1 MLPMQAVSVC
11 QRLFALSQ
19 SPHRVGT
26 VHSVFDHA
34 VNFEF
39 REESLIGL
47 LAQEKALTPYAV
59 SVRTSTPFLQA
70 GVRADMEAYLQNGA
84 LSIPEAQIVIDLHPA
99 ASVDL
104 CVDAIEIRNQSEAT
118 RKLEELIVTTLKRE
132 DAQDSLA
139 FFITG
144 RGENVYARFL
154 SPRLERLF
162 SAIAEET
169 FEEAAPFAANC
180 AGCGMGLTPSS
191 DDLLCG
197 YFLTLHLLFRASG
210 NDRAK
215 DCISTMAQAAAKR
228 TNRISG
234 SFLLQSGSGLANAA
248 ICELFR
254 STFSEFDTNAAE
266 RAIRRILGIGSTSGA
281 DMLTGIVLALRQHIG
296 GNAT

>member
-1 MLPMQAVSVC
+1 MQALSVC
-11 QRLFALSQ
+11 RRLFALSQ
-19 SPHRVGT
+19 NPRRVGT

-70 GVRADMEAYLQNGA
+70 GVRADMEAYLKQGV
-84 LSIPEAQIVIDLHPA
+84 LTIPEAEISLNLACA
-99 ASVDL
+99 AVVDL
-104 CVDAIEIRNQSEAT
+104 CIDSIQMRNLDFARAELERLILTSLNGVD
-118 RKLEELIVTTLKRE
+118 EEN
-132 DAQDSLA
+132 SLA
-139 FFITG
+139 PVVTG
-144 RGENVYARFL
+144 KTGNIYTRFL
-154 SPRLERLF
+154 SSRLERF
-162 SAIAEET
+162 FAAIAEET

-215 DCISTMAQAAAKR
+215 DSISTMAQAAAKR

-254 STFSEFDTNAAE
+254 STFSEFDTNTAE